1 MDPSFHAAERALRQ
15 AQLAGDVSTLDALLD
30 EDLVFTGPDGA
41 IYRKQDDLEA
51 HRRGAIRITQLAP
64 SDEYVQDFG
73 SIVVVSV
80 RMEMRG
86 SFNGA
91 PFAGP
96 FRYTRIWRAQDHHW
110 RVVAGHVSAIAT
122 ASVGVQAGPIAPAT

>member
-1 MDPSFHAAERALRQ
+1 LRQ
-15 AQLAGDVSTLDALLD
+15 AQLQSDVSALDALLD
-30 EDLVFTGPDGA
+30 EELVFTGPDGA
-41 IYRKQDDLEA
+41 IYQKQDDLDA
-51 HRRGAIRITQLAP
+51 HRRGAIRISQLEP
-64 SDEYVQDFG
+64 SDEHVQDFG

-96 FRYTRIWRAQDHHW
+96 FAYTRIWRLRDDRW
-110 RVVAGHVSAIAT
+110 RVVAGHVSAVA
-122 ASVGVQAGPIAPAT
+122 VAPAQSS